1 MLQTQPFQEV
11 DSEVQEIKY
20 LMNEDILLDRH
31 LLDWS
36 VPKIFY
42 T

>member
-1 MLQTQPFQEV
+1 MLQTQPLQHM

-20 LMNEDILLDRH
+20 LMNEDILLDAH

-36 VPKIFY
+36 VPITFCV
-42 T
+42 